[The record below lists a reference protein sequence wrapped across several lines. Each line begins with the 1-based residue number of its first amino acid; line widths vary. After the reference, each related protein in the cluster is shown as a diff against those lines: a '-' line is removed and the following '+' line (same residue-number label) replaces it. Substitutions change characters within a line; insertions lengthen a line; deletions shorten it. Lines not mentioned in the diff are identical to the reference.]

1 MCIIVYV
8 SEKKSKILL
17 KTILEKL
24 IKTEQE
30 VKLKEKRKKYDYIG
44 VKINETG
51 NKYWVDKCDQR
62 KGLLIYSK
70 ATQSNKRKRSI
81 ANRTFRQRENKMLC
95 LISCGE
101 LGKYGGKKILYTLL
115 SAIV

>member
-51 NKYWVDKCDQR
+51 NKY
-62 KGLLIYSK
+62 
-70 ATQSNKRKRSI
+70 
-81 ANRTFRQRENKMLC
+81 
-95 LISCGE
+95 
-101 LGKYGGKKILYTLL
+101 
-115 SAIV
+115 